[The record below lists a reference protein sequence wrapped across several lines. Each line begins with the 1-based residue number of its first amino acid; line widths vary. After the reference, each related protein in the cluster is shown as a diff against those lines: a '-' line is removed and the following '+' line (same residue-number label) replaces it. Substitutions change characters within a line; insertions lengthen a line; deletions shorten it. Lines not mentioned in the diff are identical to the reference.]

1 MLDKKSTKAEIDAE
15 HKLLVHA
22 AETYYDDEHGPRVM
36 TDEEFDDR
44 KQAWEAVTGKRF
56 QVGAK
61 PKNVSNTV
69 TLSHSY
75 KNLMGTLDKVNS
87 VEELHEWEKRRGL
100 LKVKPKV
107 TYGVSIKYDGHSLMF
122 EYEDNMLSAAGTRGQ
137 DGVGKDLTGYFKK
150 ARDGFYNIM
159 KVDHSGVKDF
169 AVAFE
174 AVISWENLDKMNEE
188 FGTTYKNPRSA
199 IGGIIK
205 DDGIE
210 MAKYLT
216 LIPLKFRVKDRPD
229 GNLTRRD
236 ELAILDMIAE
246 GVKSEL
252 FDKMDYFEVHGA
264 KELDETYAAV
274 AAGRLEMKYMIDGLV
289 IEVLDEEIRTD
300 LGYSDDRPN
309 FGVALK
315 FPYIE
320 KETKALDVSWYTE
333 GNGAT
338 YTPVVQFEPVV
349 LNGNTY
355 KNTSIANYAR
365 FNELKLRPG
374 DRLTFQLR
382 NEVLGWVD
390 KLETVGNKAKPFKAP
405 THCEYCDEELVTDDV
420 FLFCANQK
428 CDLVKVGN
436 LQQFIDKLKIKGVQR
451 ATIEALYVADLI
463 KEVPDFMN
471 LDYNAIS
478 KLEGFGKSSAKK
490 LQDAIEGKLDAGLK
504 DYELL
509 GSLNIPLIS
518 VDRAKS
524 ILKHV
529 SLFALLNSASEVWR
543 KHLLV
548 VDGIGEKICD
558 ALELGLTEK
567 KDVIQKMMHLVKVT
581 SYKEKAEVVDDG
593 TPKYK
598 FCITGALK
606 KYKDRDAF
614 IEAMEA
620 KGHKSVSGVTKKT
633 DFLITNDTGS
643 GTIKNQKAAELG
655 VPILNE
661 EQAITKF
668 GLNSRPGDKI
678 TSLEDM

>member
-1 MLDKKSTKAEIDAE
+1 MLTKKSTKAEIDAE

-22 AETYYDDEHGPRVM
+22 AEAYYNDSEGQGTRVM

-61 PKNVSNTV
+61 PKNVSATV
-69 TLSHSY
+69 TLSHGY
-75 KNLMGTLDKVNS
+75 KNLMGTLDKNNS
-87 VEELHEWEKRRGL
+87 VDELHEWAKRRGF
-100 LKVKPKV
+100 LKRKV
-107 TYGVSIKYDGHSLMF
+107 MYGVSLKYDGHSLMF

-159 KVDHSGVKDF
+159 KIDHSGVKDF
-169 AVAFE
+169 AIAFE
-174 AVISWENLDKMNEE
+174 AVISWECLDKLNEE
-188 FGTTYKNPRSA
+188 FGTNYKNPRSA

-205 DDGIE
+205 DDGLA

-236 ELAILDMIAE
+236 ELQILDMIAE

-252 FDKMDYFEVHGA
+252 FDKMEYFTANGIR
-264 KELDETYAAV
+264 ELDETYAAV

-289 IEVLDEEIRTD
+289 VEVLDEDVREE
-300 LGYSDDRPN
+300 LGYADDRPN
-309 FGVALK
+309 FATALK

-320 KETKALDVSWYTE
+320 KETKALDVTWYTE
-333 GNGAT
+333 GNSAT
-338 YTPVVQFEPVV
+338 YTPVVQFEPVK

-355 KNTSIANYAR
+355 QNTSIANYAR

-405 THCEYCDEELVTDDV
+405 THCEYCDSELVTDEV
-420 FLFCANQK
+420 FLFCANQA

-478 KLEGFGKSSAKK
+478 KLEGFGKASAKK

-509 GSLNIPLIS
+509 GALNIPLIS
-518 VDRAKS
+518 VDRAKT

-529 SLFALLNSASEVWR
+529 SLFALLNSASAVWR
-543 KHLLV
+543 KHLMI

-558 ALELGLTEK
+558 ALELGLTDK
-567 KDVIQKMMHLVKVT
+567 KEVLQQMLPLVKVT
-581 SYKEKAEVVDDG
+581 SYKEKTEVVDDG
-593 TPKYK
+593 SPKYTL
-598 FCITGALK
+598 CITGPLH

-614 IEAMEA
+614 REALEA
-620 KGHKSVSGVTKKT
+620 KGHKVVNGVTKKT

-643 GTIKNQKAAELG
+643 GTVKNQKAADLKI
-655 VPILNE
+655 PILNE
-661 EQAITKF
+661 VQTIEKF
-668 GLNSRPGDKI
+668 GLNSRAGEKV
-678 TSLEDM
+678 TSLDDM